1 MFGCCAVVTTAMF
14 QIWQG
19 TKQKDY
25 GLSGTQLQSGI
36 APWQSAQALVVAAS
50 TEFFCYGPKP
60 CVTAIDFFNAWSD
73 PAHMHTLWLVLGTCF
88 LALLVNFCSFGL
100 IGRTSPITFQVVGHL
115 KTCLVLVGGYVL
127 FPSKQQDTQQLYNNI
142 AGVTV
147 PPFAPAKPK
156 VALGSLATDLC
167 PRAHRLRRWPLSAA
181 SSTAM
186 SNTRRGRAR
195 TTASTRAAPAVSW
208 ACSTRPN
215 TVKRPRSSCRA
226 SR

>member
-1 MFGCCAVVTTAMF
+1 MSPHSHAPFAPRARAAIGLMFGCAAVVTTAMF

-36 APWQSAQALVVAAS
+36 APWQSAQALVAAAS
-50 TEFFCYGPKP
+50 TEFFCYGPTP
-60 CVTAIDFFNAWSD
+60 CVTAIDFFNSSTD

-127 FPSKQQDTQQLYNNI
+127 FPNKAQDMQQLYNNI

-147 PPFAPAKPK
+147 RP
-156 VALGSLATDLC
+156 LAWPLARKQGRPSGRC
-167 PRAHRLRRWPLSAA
+167 NRLLRARRRLRRWPSSAA
-181 SSTAM
+181 SSMDT
-186 SNTRRGRAR
+186 
-195 TTASTRAAPAVSW
+195 
-208 ACSTRPN
+208 
-215 TVKRPRSSCRA
+215 
-226 SR
+226 